1 MYQKVSIATCCR
13 PLDWLPPLMAQML
26 NQPAF
31 LIVPSGFSR
40 IKVSL
45 RGRSENAVCACAGAA
60 SASHAAVMAVQAAAT
75 ERCKVMRCLQ
85 CVGLWGESSRIHGP
99 NGVAGN
105 PGAATWL
112 TARTALAYTSRN
124 DLEGAGVGTAC
135 RL

>member
-13 PLDWLPPLMAQML
+13 PLDWLPTLMAQML

-45 RGRSENAVCACAGAA
+45 RGRSENAVCACAGAGAA

-85 CVGLWGESSRIHGP
+85 CVWLWGKSSRNHRP

-105 PGAATWL
+105 PGAAPFE
-112 TARTALAYTSRN
+112 RRN
-124 DLEGAGVGTAC
+124 DPMRSPQMQPNLD
-135 RL
+135 